1 MFVIAPAVVPERL
14 DLPGVY
20 AFLPNRHIRYFP
32 TIRRNFAIVSGQPR
46 SQYLDNP
53 ADSPPVPCFA
63 SMPMLTLL
71 LAEDHA
77 VVREGLRAFLRTADD
92 LQVVGEATNGREAVE
107 LAVKLRPSVIVM
119 DVAMPK
125 LNGCEATRQIL
136 LDNPAARILAL
147 SARSDDEYVARM
159 VAVGA
164 MGFVEKQSSG
174 QVLLRAIR
182 AIGAGDT
189 FYSPAITKRLLRI
202 GRKAREEGPAFGR
215 QQPALTPREEEVLQL
230 VAEGAPNKQIA
241 AELGISVKTVD
252 KHRQQLMNKLSIH
265 DTAGL
270 TRYAI
275 SSGTI
280 ECDVS

>member
-1 MFVIAPAVVPERL
+1 MK
-14 DLPGVY
+14 
-20 AFLPNRHIRYFP
+20 H
-32 TIRRNFAIVSGQPR
+32 
-46 SQYLDNP
+46 
-53 ADSPPVPCFA
+53 
-63 SMPMLTLL
+63 LTLL

-77 VVREGLRAFLRTADD
+77 VVREGLRAFIETTEDIE
-92 LQVVGEATNGREAVE
+92 VVGEARTGREAVE
-107 LAVKLRPSVIVM
+107 LASRLRPAVIVM

-136 LDNPAARILAL
+136 LKDPSAKVLAL
-147 SARSDDEYVARM
+147 SARGDDENVARM

-182 AIGAGDT
+182 EVGEGRT
-189 FYSPAITKRLLRI
+189 FFSPTITRRLLQI
-202 GRKAREEGPAFGR
+202 GRKAREEGSPSGR
-215 QQPALTPREEEVLQL
+215 LHPALTPREEEVLQL

-241 AELGISVKTVD
+241 AELGISAKTVD
-252 KHRQQLMNKLSIH
+252 KHRQHLMDKLGIH

-275 SSGTI
+275 SSGAI
-280 ECDVS
+280 ECNI